1 MKRQPTEREKIPANH
16 ISDKRLIS
24 RLYKELTQLKRKKQ
38 IIQLKTDNL
47 NRLMAKRHEKTFNV
61 TLIVRE
67 MQIKPTM
74 RQILPHTC

>member
-1 MKRQPTEREKIPANH
+1 MKRQPTEREETPANH

-67 MQIKPTM
+67 MQIKTTM